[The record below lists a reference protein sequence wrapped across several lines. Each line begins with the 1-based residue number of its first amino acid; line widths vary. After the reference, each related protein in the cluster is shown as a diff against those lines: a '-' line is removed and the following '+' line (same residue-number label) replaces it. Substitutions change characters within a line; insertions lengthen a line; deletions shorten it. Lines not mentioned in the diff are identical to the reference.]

1 MASTVLLERDA
12 GTVRVRLV
20 RYAPHHQMAL
30 HAHDEHG
37 VSVVLDGALV
47 EEAEHRAVTAT
58 ARWTVVKPAATAHA
72 NRFGPAPTTLLALV
86 SPDGFEDV
94 GHHAWRWL
102 DGPATFRAGL
112 RLLRAVK
119 HGTRGD
125 QDETL
130 TEFVAS
136 LGEPA
141 YSPGELPW
149 LSAVRRALDDRSRR
163 ESVATLAAR
172 AGVHPVYLARRFRG
186 AFGVSLRE
194 FRQIAQVRRATQLI
208 LRTRRPLSEI
218 AHHCGFADHSH
229 MCRAFRAVAGVNPAA
244 LRAS

>member
-1 MASTVLLERDA
+1 MARWSSR
-12 GTVRVRLV
+12 
-20 RYAPHHQMAL
+20 
-30 HAHDEHG
+30 
-37 VSVVLDGALV
+37 S
-47 EEAEHRAVTAT
+47 VTAT
-58 ARWTVVKPAATAHA
+58 AGWTVVKPAGTCHT

-86 SPDGFEDV
+86 FHDGFDDDER
-94 GHHAWRWL
+94 HAWRWL
-102 DGPATFRAGL
+102 DGPATYRAGL
-112 RLLRAVK
+112 RLWRAVQ
-119 HGTRGD
+119 HGIPEDR
-125 QDETL
+125 DETL

-149 LSAVRRALDDRSRR
+149 LRAVRSALEDPSRG
-163 ESVATLAAR
+163 ESVGSLAAR

-194 FRQIAQVRRATQLI
+194 FRQIAHVRRATQLI

-229 MCRAFRAVAGVNPAA
+229 MCRRSALWPASIPPRCA
-244 LRAS
+244 LPSHRFESF